1 MAIGSSAPASR
12 KQNERL
18 KTGVRMRIGV
28 DMVDIDR
35 LARLVARSPAFARRT
50 FSMREL
56 AAASRMQN
64 RRRRDYL
71 AGRFAVKEAALK
83 ALGVGLQGDFL
94 LKEIE
99 TINLASGAPK
109 LVLVGR
115 ALKLARREGIREL
128 QVLISHELRFAVAFV
143 VLS

>member
-1 MAIGSSAPASR
+1 
-12 KQNERL
+12 
-18 KTGVRMRIGV
+18 
-28 DMVDIDR
+28 
-35 LARLVARSPAFARRT
+35 
-50 FSMREL
+50 
-56 AAASRMQN
+56 MQN
-64 RRRRDYL
+64 RRRREYL

-94 LKEIE
+94 LNEIE

-109 LVLVGR
+109 LVLAGS

-128 QVLISHELRFAVAFV
+128 HVSISHELRFAVAFV

>member
-1 MAIGSSAPASR
+1 
-12 KQNERL
+12 
-18 KTGVRMRIGV
+18 MRIGV

-35 LARLVARSPAFARRT
+35 LARLVTQSPSFVRRT

-64 RRRRDYL
+64 RRRKEYL

-83 ALGVGLQGDFL
+83 ALGVGLQDDL
-94 LKEIE
+94 LLNEIE
-99 TINLASGAPK
+99 TISLASGAPS

-115 ALKLARREGIREL
+115 ALKLARREGIRDL
-128 QVLISHELRFAVAFV
+128 HVSISHELRFAVAFV

>member
-1 MAIGSSAPASR
+1 
-12 KQNERL
+12 
-18 KTGVRMRIGV
+18 MRIGV

-35 LARLVARSPAFARRT
+35 LARLVTQSPSFVRRT

-64 RRRRDYL
+64 RQRKEYL

-83 ALGVGLQGDFL
+83 ALGVGLQDDL
-94 LKEIE
+94 LLNEIE
-99 TINLASGAPK
+99 TISLASGAPS

-115 ALKLARREGIREL
+115 ALKLARREGIRDL
-128 QVLISHELRFAVAFV
+128 HVSISHELRFAVAFV